1 MKKNTLAINFL
12 KEDLSVEKKNEFMEA
27 VCHEAALMNIQAI
40 DAQIELVQKKISN
53 KKQYTEEE
61 ISAFK
66 AQEEKLLTDRAVFE
80 KSAEETNEI
89 YNLVVNAM
97 SVKNKDGYG
106 NHKDVVRTVLRI
118 LGTWNNSRLVK
129 YAIIPAFQ
137 SPALYEALEEIHVN
151 SSANEDGSLM
161 LTKENKEAYKN

>member
-80 KSAEETNEI
+80 KSAEET
-89 YNLVVNAM
+89 
-97 SVKNKDGYG
+97 
-106 NHKDVVRTVLRI
+106 
-118 LGTWNNSRLVK
+118 
-129 YAIIPAFQ
+129 
-137 SPALYEALEEIHVN
+137 
-151 SSANEDGSLM
+151 
-161 LTKENKEAYKN
+161 